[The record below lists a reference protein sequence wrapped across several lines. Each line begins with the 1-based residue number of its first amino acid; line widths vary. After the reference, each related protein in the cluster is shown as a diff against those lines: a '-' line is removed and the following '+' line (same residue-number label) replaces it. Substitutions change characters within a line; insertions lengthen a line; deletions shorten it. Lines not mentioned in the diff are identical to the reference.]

1 MRVDKKATYNSL
13 EKGACS
19 FMDITK
25 RYENLLK
32 LDSTHINDRNRK
44 AMFYLLSC
52 NDDIYRL
59 IDYIYDFNTK
69 DLIEDVLEK
78 DNVSSSYR
86 AIIKLAFN
94 LFNERPVDVSDVF
107 CDLDSKNFD
116 FVVKALEIKYK

>member
-1 MRVDKKATYNSL
+1 
-13 EKGACS
+13 
-19 FMDITK
+19 MDITK

-32 LDSTHINDRNRK
+32 LDSTDINDRNRK

-59 IDYIYDFNTK
+59 IDYIYDFNTR

-107 CDLDSKNFD
+107 CNLDSKNFD

>member
-1 MRVDKKATYNSL
+1 
-13 EKGACS
+13 
-19 FMDITK
+19 MDNTK

-32 LDSTHINDRNRK
+32 LDSTHVNDKNRK
-44 AMFYLLSC
+44 AMFYILSA

-69 DLIEDVLEK
+69 DIIPEVVLR
-78 DNVSSSYR
+78 DNLSSSYR

-107 CDLDSKNFD
+107 CNLDSKNFD
-116 FVVKALEIKYK
+116 YVVKALEIKYK